1 MTSTIGSRESCAA
14 ARCPIGSVG
23 GVTLREAPL
32 KLSRPTVASSRPTA
46 YAALALLGVLLVATI
61 DDNDPTRRFLRAL
74 IQRLPPPG

>member
-1 MTSTIGSRESCAA
+1 M
-14 ARCPIGSVG
+14 
-23 GVTLREAPL
+23 REAPL